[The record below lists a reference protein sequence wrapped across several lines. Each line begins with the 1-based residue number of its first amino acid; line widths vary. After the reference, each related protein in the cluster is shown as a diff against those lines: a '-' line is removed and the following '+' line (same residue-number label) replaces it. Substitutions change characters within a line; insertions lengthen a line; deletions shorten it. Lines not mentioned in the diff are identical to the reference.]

1 MSVGACLPRRKLVAR
16 VGTKIMDFFEKLG
29 KKLNLEDEEPKV
41 TTAGFEDEGMYE
53 PEEEAYAQNKNTE
66 MEESGLEEAT
76 EEDLREAL
84 EDANTDNEDFSA
96 EESEDNAVTASLA
109 MAKASSKTKPKIET
123 SAPDDDIE
131 VGRLTIDVYET
142 KDDIFVKSIIAGVN
156 PDNLDIHITSDSVS
170 IRGERS
176 RDDSI
181 QDENY
186 FYQECFWGAFSR
198 SVILPT
204 EIDPDKADATLDN
217 GILTIKLPKLT
228 KTQQKKLK
236 VKKVS

>member
-1 MSVGACLPRRKLVAR
+1 
-16 VGTKIMDFFEKLG
+16 MDFFEKLG
-29 KKLNLEDEEPKV
+29 KKLNLEDEETQE
-41 TTAGFEDEGMYE
+41 TTASFEDEEIYD
-53 PEEEAYAQNKNTE
+53 PEEGGVPELDE
-66 MEESGLEEAT
+66 LDEPT
-76 EEDLREAL
+76 EEDLREL
-84 EDANTDNEDFSA
+84 EEAEADLMTDNEDEYS
-96 EESEDNAVTASLA
+96 EEYENDPVTASLA
-109 MAKASSKTKPKIET
+109 MAKTTSPKTKPRIET
-123 SAPDDDIE
+123 SAPDEDVE

-142 KDDIFVKSIIAGVN
+142 ENEIFVKSIIAGVN

-176 RDDSI
+176 QDDNV
-181 QDENY
+181 QNENY

-236 VKKVS
+236 VKKLS

>member
-1 MSVGACLPRRKLVAR
+1 
-16 VGTKIMDFFEKLG
+16 MDFFEKLG
-29 KKLNLEDEEPKV
+29 KKLNLEDEENQV
-41 TTAGFEDEGMYE
+41 ETASVEEGDFYVPDV
-53 PEEEAYAQNKNTE
+53 PEEEDGSGA
-66 MEESGLEEAT
+66 EEV
-76 EEDLREAL
+76 L
-84 EDANTDNEDFSA
+84 EDSQDGFERTPDIYNEEEEEEEETSGVSA
-96 EESEDNAVTASLA
+96 TLA
-109 MAKASSKTKPKIET
+109 MAKASSKTSSKPTIKNSSNE
-123 SAPDDDIE
+123 DDIE
-131 VGRLTIDVYET
+131 VGRLTIDVYES
-142 KDDIFVKSIIAGVN
+142 DDEIIVKSIIAGVN
-156 PDNLDIHITSDSVS
+156 ADDLDIHITSDSVS

-176 RDDSI
+176 RDNSV
-181 QDENY
+181 ENESY